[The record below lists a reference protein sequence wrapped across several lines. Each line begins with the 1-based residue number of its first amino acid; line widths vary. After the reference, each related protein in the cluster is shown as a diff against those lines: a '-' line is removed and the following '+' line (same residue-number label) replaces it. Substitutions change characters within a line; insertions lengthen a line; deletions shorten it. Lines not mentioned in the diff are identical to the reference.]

1 MQANAIIYTGQ
12 IVSTLIGNDILTK
25 AISDTA
31 NTIYHLLYGLVDLQD
46 PILDQAIDELDV
58 KAQIKCVE
66 SIIGNLDKDRV
77 TRSLNI
83 SLEQLHEIICRI
95 REDLKQ
101 INQNFTRHQ
110 TKYFYYYRRI
120 DNSQEIANLTRHKH
134 ILDQRMDMFMKI
146 FTIDNI
152 DSGGSC
158 NGGGGSCNGGGG
170 SCNGGGGGGGIN
182 NTINNNN
189 NNNKKTNK
197 QQLVIHDITT
207 KTVNQPGLPKYGWK
221 DKVE

>member
-12 IVSTLIGNDILTK
+12 IVSTLIGNDLLTK

-31 NTIYHLLYGLVDLQD
+31 NTIYNLLYGLVDLQD
-46 PILDQAIDELDV
+46 PVLDKAIDELDV

-66 SIIGNLDKDRV
+66 SIIANLDNDNV

-101 INQNFTRHQ
+101 INHNFIKHQ
-110 TKYFYYYRRI
+110 QKYFFYYRRI
-120 DNSQEIANLTRHKH
+120 ANLKRHKA
-134 ILDQRMDMFMKI
+134 ILDQRMEMFMKI

-152 DSGGSC
+152 
-158 NGGGGSCNGGGG
+158 
-170 SCNGGGGGGGIN
+170 
-182 NTINNNN
+182 NTSP
-189 NNNKKTNK
+189 NKLDTMLNK
-197 QQLVIHDITT
+197 HSHEISQVEDITT
-207 KTVNQPGLPKYGWK
+207 KNINNNIPKYGWK
-221 DKVE
+221 HKVE